1 MAEPGDETA
10 AAGGR
15 GHLRASDADR
25 EEVIGAL
32 KAAFAHGRL
41 TKNEFD
47 ARAAQS
53 LTARTYAELAL
64 ARLPAEPAAARPL
77 RKPAR
82 PPANMKV
89 RTGICVVI
97 MSAAILAV
105 VPAAFPDNLGAFMA
119 ALLAACTGYVALVVT
134 LTWMLRSWHQKH
146 SGAASRRR
154 RRAGERGRA
163 GGSRPGRAAGP
174 AAAG

>member
-10 AAGGR
+10 AAGSR

-25 EEVIGAL
+25 EEVIDAL
-32 KAAFAHGRL
+32 
-41 TKNEFD
+41 D

-53 LTARTYAELAL
+53 LTARTYAELAV
-64 ARLPAEPAAARPL
+64 ADLPAEPAAAHPPRKPARRL
-77 RKPAR
+77 RKPA
-82 PPANMKV
+82 NTKV
-89 RTGICVVI
+89 LTGICVVI
-97 MSAAILAV
+97 MSAATLAV

-119 ALLAACTGYVALVVT
+119 ALLAACTSYVAFVVT
-134 LTWMLRSWHQKH
+134 LTWMLGSGHQKH